1 MYNYAG
7 VKSKLNFI
15 PDSFWCLLML
25 YIHSGQ
31 LMTQQSFAVN
41 LEY

>member
-7 VKSKLNFI
+7 VKSKLI
-15 PDSFWCLLML
+15 PDTFWCLWML

-31 LMTQQSFAVN
+31 LMTQRSFAVN